1 MRKYLGWI
9 PIGII
14 GVTFILLFL
23 MRGKVSWY
31 VDTTV
36 LITGIVLA
44 LITALLMKNGKP
56 KTLIISISGILLG
69 GFLLFIWGFLIEGGL

>member
-1 MRKYLGWI
+1 MRKYLGWV

>member
-9 PIGII
+9 PIGMI
-14 GVTFILLFL
+14 GVIFILLFL
-23 MRGKVSWY
+23 MGGKVSWY

-36 LITGIVLA
+36 LITGILLTLV
-44 LITALLMKNGKP
+44 TALLIKNGKP
-56 KTLIISISGILLG
+56 KIIIISILLILLG

>member
-1 MRKYLGWI
+1 MRKYLGWV
-9 PIGII
+9 PIGMI

-31 VDTTV
+31 VETTV

-44 LITALLMKNGKP
+44 LVTALLIKNGKP
-56 KTLIISISGILLG
+56 KTISISISGILVG
-69 GFLLFIWGFLIEGGL
+69 GFLMLILGFMMKRGL

>member
-9 PIGII
+9 PIGMI

-23 MRGKVSWY
+23 MGGKVNWY

-36 LITGIVLA
+36 LITGILLTLV
-44 LITALLMKNGKP
+44 TALLIKNGKP
-56 KTLIISISGILLG
+56 KIIIISILLILLG